1 MRHREGALQ
10 WREEGKRGMGDSCSG
25 LGVCGVG
32 SFAAKEKKKK
42 GERERERE
50 NGCSGFCSGTVGR
63 EGMRCNG
70 QGDSRWELALLSQCV
85 RGLKVF

>member
-1 MRHREGALQ
+1 MGLRHREGALQ

-50 NGCSGFCSGTVGR
+50 WLQRV
-63 EGMRCNG
+63 
-70 QGDSRWELALLSQCV
+70 LLRDGWAGGHAV
-85 RGLKVF
+85 